1 MNNITCSLTKKDPEH
16 YCMDSCKLLNSK
28 NISITNPRLILLSLL
43 IREDKPLTVEQIL
56 SLTKGDLAQ
65 STLYRVLSDL
75 KEFGLITEFRN
86 PENSIVVELNNA
98 EAEHHHHIF
107 CESCGGITD
116 ISLSDNLERLI
127 EEEISEIQ
135 KNLNVSIREHAL
147 ELYGTCGE
155 ECRVCE

>member
-1 MNNITCSLTKKDPEH
+1 MNNTTCSLARKDPEH
-16 YCMDSCKLLNSK
+16 YCIDSCKLLNSK

-43 IREDKPLTVEQIL
+43 IKEDKPLTVDQIL

-86 PENSIVVELNNA
+86 PENSIVVELNNK
-98 EAEHHHHIF
+98 ETEHHHHIF

-116 ISLSDNLERLI
+116 ISLSDNLEKLI
-127 EEEISEIQ
+127 EEEVNKIQ
-135 KNLNVSIREHAL
+135 RNLNVSIREHAL
-147 ELYGTCGE
+147 ELYGTCSGE
-155 ECRVCE
+155 GRVCE